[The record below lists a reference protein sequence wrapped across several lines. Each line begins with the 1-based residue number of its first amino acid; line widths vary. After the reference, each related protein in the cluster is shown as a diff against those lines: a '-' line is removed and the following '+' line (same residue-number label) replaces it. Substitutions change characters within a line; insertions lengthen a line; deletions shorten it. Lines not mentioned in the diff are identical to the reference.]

1 MSAPAML
8 PPINAN
14 SSSPPLSS
22 NGVPSA
28 EGLNSMFM
36 QLLMAQ
42 LKNQSP
48 LSPMDPAQFVG
59 QLAQFSQL
67 NAINSIYTLLQQ
79 LVPGGSGSAPS
90 GASSPVNGASSR
102 STGADAASPQAGSR
116 SFLSPISPASAIIP
130 DFASPALNPLTGKI
144 QGGF

>member
-8 PPINAN
+8 PPVNAN
-14 SSSPPLSS
+14 SSSPPPSS
-22 NGVPSA
+22 SA
-28 EGLNSMFM
+28 QGLNSMFM

-48 LSPMDPAQFVG
+48 LTPMDPTQFVG

-67 NAINSIYTLLQQ
+67 SAINSIYTLLQQ
-79 LVPGGSGSAPS
+79 LVPGSSVPA
-90 GASSPVNGASSR
+90 GASSPVNGGSSK
-102 STGADAASPQAGSR
+102 STGADAGSPQAGSR
-116 SFLSPISPASAIIP
+116 SFLSPVSPASAIIP
-130 DFASPALNPLTGKI
+130 DFAFPALNPLTGKI